1 MKKKMDYM
9 TKNIKEEVDVLE
21 KGSVSKSDVKN
32 TNEGNVKSNTNG
44 KFKSG
49 VVQKLVDKVK
59 SLKNKV

>member
-1 MKKKMDYM
+1 M

-59 SLKNKV
+59 S

>member
-21 KGSVSKSDVKN
+21 KGSVSKSDVKK
-32 TNEGNVKSNTNG
+32 TKKGNVKSNTNE

-49 VVQKLVDKVK
+49 VVQKLVDK
-59 SLKNKV
+59 LK